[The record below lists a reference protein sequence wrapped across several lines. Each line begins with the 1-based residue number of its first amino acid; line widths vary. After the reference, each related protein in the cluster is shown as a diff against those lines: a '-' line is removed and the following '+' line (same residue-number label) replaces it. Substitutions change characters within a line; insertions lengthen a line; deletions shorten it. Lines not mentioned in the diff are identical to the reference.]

1 MNSEI
6 NEIQF
11 VVVPKIYKY
20 LTSYQL
26 PIMGSTHTGGVGYN
40 VFQRLRHIVD
50 YATHIAA
57 STLAALPYVIVSGI
71 VFDVSIRLPPHPR
84 EGRQDKGVVQ
94 RREVTM
100 LPLRKL
106 GSG

>member
-1 MNSEI
+1 MSGNGEI
-6 NEIQF
+6 YTTGKKFTLPPALTAVTN
-11 VVVPKIYKY
+11 
-20 LTSYQL
+20 LTS
-26 PIMGSTHTGGVGYN
+26 
-40 VFQRLRHIVD
+40 D

-57 STLAALPYVIVSGI
+57 STLAALPHVIVSDI

-84 EGRQDKGVVQ
+84 EGRQDKGVVG